1 MLVPDA
7 IDHFD
12 SNGERLL
19 YFKFKND
26 KSTNG
31 MYILHSLFTNYHFKN
46 ISGELDFLVI
56 APNEGVFAIEVK
68 HGGVSRKEGTWS
80 FVNRNGEVTKKT
92 KSPFAQV
99 DATMNSI
106 RNYVLDKVKSDSKR
120 FEKLS
125 KILWGTGIAF
135 TSMEGFIDFGPEGYS
150 WQILTKQG
158 LKVPASKYI
167 LSLSKNWHYQNK
179 GKYWYDAEQSRP
191 TKEDCELLLQILRG
205 DFDID
210 YRDINIIN
218 DNEHLIESYT
228 KEQFAL
234 LDFVNYNK
242 RCLIEGAAGTGKTL
256 MAIETSQRKLKDN
269 CRVGLFCYNK
279 QLGAKLKHST
289 DLISGYNA
297 NGSYTGTLHSY
308 LSSKTS
314 SAVPE
319 LNMELQKYFN
329 EDLPF
334 EFLDQNEG
342 FDENEKFD
350 VLIIDEA
357 QDLINP
363 YYLEVFDMV
372 LKGGIKHGQW
382 ILFGDFSNQAI
393 YLNQPIEIIDLLN
406 SKSTFAHFPP
416 LKVNCR
422 NTKRIAS
429 QNTLVTGV
437 EMAEFRSGGFDGES
451 VATRFPAVSLQKNTI
466 EEIVAELMSRAIP
479 LEKIVLLSPKIFN
492 KSVLKDSALVCNWIK
507 QGLKVSTIHSF
518 KGLESIIVVLYD
530 FDEINSINAQRLFYT
545 GISRA
550 KQELYI
556 VLNKNLKEDYY
567 KLISLNY
574 LKLK

>member
-1 MLVPDA
+1 MLIPDA
-7 IDHFD
+7 IGHFD

-19 YFKFKND
+19 YFRFKND
-26 KSTNG
+26 KSTDE

-56 APNEGVFAIEVK
+56 APNEGLFAIEVK
-68 HGGVSRKEGTWS
+68 HGGVSRKDGTWS
-80 FVNRNGEVTKKT
+80 FENRKGEVTKKT

-99 DATMNSI
+99 DGTMNSI
-106 RNYVLDKVKSDSKR
+106 RNYVLNKVRSDNKR

-135 TSMEGFIDFGPEGYS
+135 TSMEEFIDFGPEGYS

-158 LKVPASKYI
+158 LKMPIGNYI
-167 LSLSKNWHYQNK
+167 LNLSKGWHYQNK
-179 GKYWYDAEQSRP
+179 AKYWYDVEQSRP
-191 TKEDCELLLQILRG
+191 TKEDCDLILQILRG
-205 DFDID
+205 DFDIN

-218 DNEHLIESYT
+218 ENEYLIESYT
-228 KEQFAL
+228 REQFSL
-234 LDFVNYNK
+234 LDFVNYNQ

-256 MAIETSQRKLKDN
+256 MALEIAQRKLKDN

-289 DLISGYNA
+289 DLISGYNTK
-297 NGSYTGTLHSY
+297 GSYTGTLHSY

-314 SAVPE
+314 SVVPE
-319 LNMELQKYFN
+319 SNLELQKYFN

-334 EFLDQNEG
+334 EFLDQNEC

-372 LKGGIKHGQW
+372 LKGGIENGQW

-393 YLNQPIEIIDLLN
+393 YLNQPVDIIDLLN
-406 SKSTFAHFPP
+406 SKSTFVQFPP

-429 QNTLVTGV
+429 QNTLLTGV

-451 VATRFPAVSLQKNTI
+451 VATRFPAVSLQKSTI
-466 EEIVAELMSRAIP
+466 EEIIAELMSREIP
-479 LEKIVLLSPKIFN
+479 LEKIVLLSPKLFN
-492 KSVLKDSALVCNWIK
+492 KSVLTDSALVCSWKK

-518 KGLESIIVVLYD
+518 KGLESTIVVLYD
-530 FDEINSINAQRLFYT
+530 FDEISSINAQRLFYT

-556 VLNKNLKEDYY
+556 VLNKKLEQDYY
-567 KLISLNY
+567 KLVSLNY
-574 LKLK
+574 LKLN